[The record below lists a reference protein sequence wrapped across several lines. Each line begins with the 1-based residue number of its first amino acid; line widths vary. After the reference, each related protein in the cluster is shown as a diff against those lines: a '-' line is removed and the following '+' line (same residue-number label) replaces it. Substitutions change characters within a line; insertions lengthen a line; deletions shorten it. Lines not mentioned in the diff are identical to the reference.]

1 MKKILIDS
9 DVCLDSITGHYPYSV
24 HADKI
29 LQLAEEKTIEAYVSA
44 ESFSNMFYILR
55 KLSTSEMA
63 INVLKDLRSLVR
75 IATVD
80 QAVIDSALNS
90 GWKDFEDSIQH
101 ICAIETKVDA
111 IVTRNKP
118 DYSASKIP
126 VYLPV
131 EFLEGIDK
139 FN

>member
-1 MKKILIDS
+1 MEKILIDS
-9 DVCLDSITGHYPYSV
+9 DVCLDSITGRYPYSV

-29 LQLAEEKTIEAYVSA
+29 LQLAEEKTIEAFVSA

-55 KLSTSEMA
+55 KLSTSDMA
-63 INVLKDLRSLVR
+63 INVLKDLRSVVG

-101 ICAIETKVDA
+101 ICAIERKVDA

-118 DYSASKIP
+118 DFGASKIP

-139 FN
+139 FK